1 MRDPPPGCGIP
12 SRGCGTPPLSGC
24 GTPSRAH
31 GTPPGSRDAPPRD
44 AGPPLGTRP
53 PPPACGTPPG
63 GAGSPRVSV
72 PRDAAVPPAM
82 LQPRVPAGA
91 LGGPGPGADPGAAA
105 AVRCW
110 TGRSWGWGGGAL
122 HRVLAPSQLQRVP
135 SRGCS
140 SLRASPALPPLP
152 VGCSGAG
159 AQQLRGTRTQPLRPR
174 PAPGAPL
181 QPTFRGPG
189 AIPKELCQL
198 RRGKAVLQG
207 DCGAG
212 GGTHTQA
219 CATHRR
225 AVLSCAPGLGHLCGS
240 PVRCGQRGAAPA
252 WPPGELG
259 RCCCGM
265 SPAAGCHPLWDVT
278 LSVMPPA
285 PGCHPLQAATRCR
298 ALPGSPPLAPLQQPN
313 FSPRARAPAARAPRC
328 CCRYFPPVHAAR
340 RPAGVVS
347 CLLHYSSLAQRLGRA
362 AAGCWGCWGPL
373 RVAGVLASVALR
385 CLWPEGVGGKPSGS
399 LGCGARGVWGAE
411 GGDAPKV
418 IEPGSGSGTSLV
430 LLRDS
435 TIP

>member
-1 MRDPPPGCGIP
+1 M
-12 SRGCGTPPLSGC
+12 
-24 GTPSRAH
+24 
-31 GTPPGSRDAPPRD
+31 
-44 AGPPLGTRP
+44 
-53 PPPACGTPPG
+53 
-63 GAGSPRVSV
+63 
-72 PRDAAVPPAM
+72 
-82 LQPRVPAGA
+82 
-91 LGGPGPGADPGAAA
+91 
-105 AVRCW
+105 
-110 TGRSWGWGGGAL
+110 
-122 HRVLAPSQLQRVP
+122 
-135 SRGCS
+135 
-140 SLRASPALPPLP
+140 
-152 VGCSGAG
+152 
-159 AQQLRGTRTQPLRPR
+159 
-174 PAPGAPL
+174 
-181 QPTFRGPG
+181 
-189 AIPKELCQL
+189 
-198 RRGKAVLQG
+198 QG

-219 CATHRR
+219 CATRRR
-225 AVLSCAPGLGHLCGS
+225 AVLSSAPGFGHLCGS

-265 SPAAGCHPLWDVT
+265 SPAAGCHPLRDVT

-298 ALPGSPPLAPLQQPN
+298 VLPGSPPLAPLQQPN

-385 CLWPEGVGGKPSGS
+385 CLWPEGVGGKLSSSP
-399 LGCGARGVWGAE
+399 GCGAGGVWGAE

-418 IEPGSGSGTSLV
+418 IEPGSGSGTSPV